1 MNIFSTIFIDIAF
14 FPMQFPYTKISIY
27 YKRIFF
33 PFSFNSI
40 QNSSILFRIV
50 VLKHYIIYNLRSPAL
65 CVSIFSTLNISLPFM
80 LTNFILKINLDDKTT
95 ISFPQWLSLRKRRME
110 SERKRER
117 TGKERVEK
125 DAPRSFYCKW
135 AKTAVPSLK

>member
-1 MNIFSTIFIDIAF
+1 
-14 FPMQFPYTKISIY
+14 
-27 YKRIFF
+27 
-33 PFSFNSI
+33 
-40 QNSSILFRIV
+40 
-50 VLKHYIIYNLRSPAL
+50 
-65 CVSIFSTLNISLPFM
+65 M

-125 DAPRSFYCKW
+125 DAPRSFYYKW
-135 AKTAVPSLK
+135 AKTDVPSLK